1 MVYKD
6 RTPRKNDWFSF
17 LLIAS
22 VVLLLDSVVI
32 GHYFGFVRLPGEM
45 SELDVAKNGAVVY
58 INSFREDVAEEE
70 AVNVLRVRN
79 AISRYE
85 SEIMKSRSREEVGFQ
100 LSSMMAELSEMMDE
114 ERLNFANRR
123 VLELLGED
131 EHISGNEKANGYILI
146 SVIGG
151 YVQITDTS
159 NLVKKD
165 TREAIRADLAIANT
179 PQPIAVVVTDG
190 FVELELTNIDTRIET
205 LSHEINTLSSLYKQ
219 ISEESGF
226 MEVSGEGVIIQA
238 YDAEGG
244 SLWDEIVHDADILD
258 IINCLMDSGAKGV
271 QVGSERIIATSS
283 VRCVG
288 PVVLINQRPVAVN
301 PIKLIAVGD
310 QDAMC
315 ESLSLIAEDFARS
328 GKSLE
333 IVREEKVTL
342 EPYRK
347 VEVNW

>member
-1 MVYKD
+1 
-6 RTPRKNDWFSF
+6 
-17 LLIAS
+17 
-22 VVLLLDSVVI
+22 
-32 GHYFGFVRLPGEM
+32 
-45 SELDVAKNGAVVY
+45 
-58 INSFREDVAEEE
+58 
-70 AVNVLRVRN
+70 
-79 AISRYE
+79 
-85 SEIMKSRSREEVGFQ
+85 
-100 LSSMMAELSEMMDE
+100 
-114 ERLNFANRR
+114 
-123 VLELLGED
+123 
-131 EHISGNEKANGYILI
+131 
-146 SVIGG
+146 
-151 YVQITDTS
+151 
-159 NLVKKD
+159 
-165 TREAIRADLAIANT
+165 
-179 PQPIAVVVTDG
+179 
-190 FVELELTNIDTRIET
+190 
-205 LSHEINTLSSLYKQ
+205 
-219 ISEESGF
+219 

-271 QVGSERIIATSS
+271 QVGSERIISTSS